1 MSSIWYAIKYP
12 VKLKFPLIEK
22 KNAISYVHAF
32 KNEATFFTAI
42 KWNWKY
48 ILDEILFKAPP
59 VYFFLLL
66 NFRQNIGQISF
77 QSAQLEASRHNKIF
91 KWF

>member
-1 MSSIWYAIKYP
+1 M
-12 VKLKFPLIEK
+12 
-22 KNAISYVHAF
+22 HAF

-66 NFRQNIGQISF
+66 NYRQNIGQISF

>member
-1 MSSIWYAIKYP
+1 MICNKISNETK
-12 VKLKFPLIEK
+12 VPLNWK

-59 VYFFLLL
+59 VYFLITELQTKYWSNFIFSQL
-66 NFRQNIGQISF
+66 N
-77 QSAQLEASRHNKIF
+77 
-91 KWF
+91 

>member
-1 MSSIWYAIKYP
+1 MSFIWYAIKYP

-22 KNAISYVHAF
+22 KKNAVSYVHAF

-59 VYFFLLL
+59 VYFFYCWTTDKILVKFHFSQL
-66 NFRQNIGQISF
+66 N
-77 QSAQLEASRHNKIF
+77 
-91 KWF
+91 

>member
-1 MSSIWYAIKYP
+1 MICNKISSETK
-12 VKLKFPLIEK
+12 VPLNLK

-59 VYFFLLL
+59 VYFFYCWTTDKILVKFHFSQL
-66 NFRQNIGQISF
+66 N
-77 QSAQLEASRHNKIF
+77 
-91 KWF
+91 

>member
-1 MSSIWYAIKYP
+1 M
-12 VKLKFPLIEK
+12 KLKFPLIEK

-59 VYFFLLL
+59 VYFFITELQTKYWS
-66 NFRQNIGQISF
+66 NFISV
-77 QSAQLEASRHNKIF
+77 SSIRSLTA
-91 KWF
+91 

>member
-1 MSSIWYAIKYP
+1 MICNKISSETK
-12 VKLKFPLIEK
+12 VPLNWK

-59 VYFFLLL
+59 VYFFFIAELQTKYRS
-66 NFRQNIGQISF
+66 NFISV
-77 QSAQLEASRHNKIF
+77 SSIRSLTA
-91 KWF
+91 

>member
-1 MSSIWYAIKYP
+1 MKYP

-22 KNAISYVHAF
+22 KTAISYVHAF
-32 KNEATFFTAI
+32 KKEATFFTAI

-59 VYFFLLL
+59 VYFFFYCWTTDKILVKFHFSQL
-66 NFRQNIGQISF
+66 N
-77 QSAQLEASRHNKIF
+77 
-91 KWF
+91 

>member
-1 MSSIWYAIKYP
+1 MICNKISSETK
-12 VKLKFPLIEK
+12 VPLNWK

-59 VYFFLLL
+59 VYFFFIAELQTKYWS
-66 NFRQNIGQISF
+66 NFISVN
-77 QSAQLEASRHNKIF
+77 SIRSLTA
-91 KWF
+91 

>member
-1 MSSIWYAIKYP
+1 MICNKISSETK
-12 VKLKFPLIEK
+12 VPLNWKK
-22 KNAISYVHAF
+22 KNAVSYVHAF

-59 VYFFLLL
+59 VYFLYCWTTDKILVKFHFSQL
-66 NFRQNIGQISF
+66 N
-77 QSAQLEASRHNKIF
+77 
-91 KWF
+91 

>member
-1 MSSIWYAIKYP
+1 MICNKISSETK
-12 VKLKFPLIEK
+12 VPLNWK

-59 VYFFLLL
+59 GYFFLLL
-66 NFRQNIGQISF
+66 NYRQNIGQISF

>member
-12 VKLKFPLIEK
+12 VELKFPLIEK

-59 VYFFLLL
+59 VYFFFIAELQTKYWS
-66 NFRQNIGQISF
+66 NFISV
-77 QSAQLEASRHNKIF
+77 SSIRSLTA
-91 KWF
+91 

>member
-1 MSSIWYAIKYP
+1 MICNKISSETK
-12 VKLKFPLIEK
+12 VPLNWK

-59 VYFFLLL
+59 VYFFLIAELQTKYWS
-66 NFRQNIGQISF
+66 NFISV
-77 QSAQLEASRHNKIF
+77 SSIRSLTA
-91 KWF
+91 

>member
-1 MSSIWYAIKYP
+1 MICNKISSETK
-12 VKLKFPLIEK
+12 VPLNWK
-22 KNAISYVHAF
+22 KNAISYVHVF

-66 NFRQNIGQISF
+66 NYRQNIGQISF
-77 QSAQLEASRHNKIF
+77 QSAQLEASQHNKIF